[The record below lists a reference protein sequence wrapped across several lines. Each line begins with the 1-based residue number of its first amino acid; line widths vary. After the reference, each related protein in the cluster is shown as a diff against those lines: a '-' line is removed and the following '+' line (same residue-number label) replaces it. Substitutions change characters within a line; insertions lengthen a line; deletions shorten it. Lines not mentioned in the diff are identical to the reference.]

1 MATGDGDTA
10 GAGPHALNRV
20 AAAAVS
26 LIGFGIA
33 AETLY
38 ATGFGLFYPIEQRA
52 GILLA
57 SVVLVVFLAY
67 TGQGKLPKSRV
78 LKIARVALDAAM
90 IAVAVWSMWHFTVIQ
105 SIMEDTIHELGETD
119 VWAAG
124 LGVLVLLELTRRVW
138 GWTLFLVSAACCLY
152 IVFGADLPGIFR
164 HSGFSPDQLA
174 ENIWYNLNKGIFGT
188 ITNIVINIVLIFIL
202 FGVMLEGT
210 GAGETLLKFSFRATR
225 RTRGGPAHAAIVA
238 SSLFGTMS
246 GSTVANIVGTGTF
259 TIPLIKRRGFTP
271 AFAGG
276 IEATASSGGQIMP
289 PIMGAAALVMADIAG
304 VSYLFVIAAALLPA
318 IFYYVSLFA
327 SVTIEARRQGIEPI
341 DDVDAFRLTAE
352 DYRRSVMFFGPVVAV
367 VSALITGFSPA
378 MAGFLA
384 LIFLAILSFINPDIR
399 RRPWRLVQSLI
410 KGAVTSAELMISVAA
425 IGLIVAILD
434 TTGLG
439 LKFAG
444 LIEHIG
450 SEDLFLSLLV
460 AMMGALIL
468 GMGMPTL
475 PAYLIIVLIMG
486 PAIKLLGLSTLTVH
500 LFVFYYGV
508 ASSLTPPVAIAA
520 YAAAPIAGANPI
532 TTALMSIRIGAA
544 KFMIPFVFAYYPSL
558 LLVERFEIGEF
569 AGIVCRLLLSIWLL
583 STALSGY
590 DRQRL
595 PPLAIAIRLCLAF
608 AVLTTVWQVYVPAVL
623 LGIAVIALHRRPGSG
638 GERVT

>member
-1 MATGDGDTA
+1 MAQGERSRAAGGPPVTGRIATA
-10 GAGPHALNRV
+10 L
-20 AAAAVS
+20 VS
-26 LIGFGIA
+26 LFGFGIA

-57 SVVLVVFLAY
+57 SVAIVVFLAY
-67 TGQGKLPKSRV
+67 TPQGKLPKSPV
-78 LKIARVALDAAM
+78 LKSARILIDIGMLGAAL
-90 IAVAVWSMWHFTVIQ
+90 WSMWHFMIIQ
-105 SIMEDTIHELGETD
+105 TIMEDTIHELSETD
-119 VWAAG
+119 VWAAA

-138 GWTLFLVSAACCLY
+138 GWTLFLVSAICCLY
-152 IVFGADLPGIFR
+152 ILFGADLPGILR
-164 HSGFSPDQLA
+164 HSGFAPDQLA

-225 RTRGGPAHAAIVA
+225 HTRGGPAHAAIVA

-259 TIPLIKRRGFTP
+259 TIPLIKQRGFKP

-318 IFYYVSLFA
+318 MFYYVSLFA
-327 SVTIEARRQGIEPI
+327 SVTIEARRQGIEPLR
-341 DDVDAFRLTAE
+341 DPGAFKLTPS
-352 DYRRSVMFFGPVVAV
+352 DYRRSVMFFGPVLAV
-367 VSALITGFSPA
+367 VSALIAGFSPA

-384 LIFLAILSFINPDIR
+384 LIVLTVFSFINPDIR
-399 RRPWRLVQSLI
+399 RQPDRLVRSLI
-410 KGAVTSAELMISVAA
+410 KGAITSAELMISVAA
-425 IGLIVAILD
+425 IGLIVAIFD

-444 LIEHIG
+444 LIEHLG

-460 AMMGALIL
+460 AMAGALIL

-520 YAAAPIAGANPI
+520 FAAAPIAGANPI

-544 KFMIPFVFAYYPSL
+544 KFIIPFVFAYYPSL
-558 LLVERFEIGEF
+558 LLVEQFSFGEF
-569 AGIVCRLLLSIWLL
+569 LGIVCRLLLSIWLL
-583 STALSGY
+583 STALSGF

-595 PPLAIAIRLCLAF
+595 SVPAIAMRAVLAF
-608 AVLTTVWQVYVPAVL
+608 VVLVTVWQVYIPAAL
-623 LGIAVIALHRRPGSG
+623 LAIALIALHWRQHSASG
-638 GERVT
+638 A

>member
-1 MATGDGDTA
+1 MAQGERNGTA
-10 GAGPHALNRV
+10 GAPPVTGRI
-20 AAAAVS
+20 AAALVS
-26 LIGFGIA
+26 LFAFGIA

-52 GILLA
+52 GILIA
-57 SVVLVVFLAY
+57 SVAIVVFLAY
-67 TGQGKLPKSRV
+67 TPQGKLPKSPA
-78 LKIARVALDAAM
+78 LKSARILIDIGMLGAALWA
-90 IAVAVWSMWHFTVIQ
+90 MWHFTVIQ

-138 GWTLFLVSAACCLY
+138 GWTLFLVSAVCCLY
-152 IVFGADLPGIFR
+152 ILFGADLPGIFR

-174 ENIWYNLNKGIFGT
+174 ENIWFNLNKGIFGT

-259 TIPLIKRRGFTP
+259 TIPLIKRRGFRP

-304 VSYLFVIAAALLPA
+304 VSYLFVVAAALLPA

-327 SVTIEARRQGIEPI
+327 SVTIEARRQGIVPI
-341 DDVDAFRLTAE
+341 ADPDAFRLTAE
-352 DYRRSVMFFGPVVAV
+352 DYRRSAMFFGPVLAV
-367 VSALITGFSPA
+367 VSALIAGFSPA

-384 LIFLAILSFINPDIR
+384 LIVLTVLSFINPEIR
-399 RRPWRLVQSLI
+399 RRPWRLIQSLI

-460 AMMGALIL
+460 AMVGALIL

-520 YAAAPIAGANPI
+520 FAAAPIAGANPI

-544 KFMIPFVFAYYPSL
+544 KFIIPFVFAYYPSL
-558 LLVERFEIGEF
+558 LLVEQFDTAEF
-569 AGIVCRLLLSIWLL
+569 LSVVCRLLLSIWLL
-583 STALSGY
+583 STALSGF

-595 PPLAIAIRLCLAF
+595 PPVAIGLRLCLAF
-608 AVLTTVWQVYVPAVL
+608 AVLVTVWQVYVPAVL
-623 LGIAVIALHRRPGSG
+623 VGGAIIGLHWRRG
-638 GERVT
+638 GAARAW

>member
-1 MATGDGDTA
+1 MAQAERNGAA
-10 GAGPHALNRV
+10 GAPPVTGRI
-20 AAAAVS
+20 AAALVS
-26 LIGFGIA
+26 LFAFGIA

-52 GILLA
+52 GILIA
-57 SVVLVVFLAY
+57 SVAIVVFLAY
-67 TGQGKLPKSRV
+67 TPQGKLPKSPA
-78 LKIARVALDAAM
+78 LKSVRILIDIGMLGAALWA
-90 IAVAVWSMWHFTVIQ
+90 MWHFTVIQ

-138 GWTLFLVSAACCLY
+138 GWTLFLVSAICCLY
-152 IVFGADLPGIFR
+152 ILFGADLPGIFR

-174 ENIWYNLNKGIFGT
+174 ENIWFNLNKGIFGT

-259 TIPLIKRRGFTP
+259 TIPLIKRRGFKP

-352 DYRRSVMFFGPVVAV
+352 DYRRSAMFFGPVVAV
-367 VSALITGFSPA
+367 VSALIAGFSPA
-378 MAGFLA
+378 MAGLLA
-384 LIFLAILSFINPDIR
+384 LIMLTVLSFINPDIR
-399 RRPWRLVQSLI
+399 RRPWRLIQSLI
-410 KGAVTSAELMISVAA
+410 KGAITSAELMISVAA

-450 SEDLFLSLLV
+450 SADLFLSLLV
-460 AMMGALIL
+460 AMVGALIL

-520 YAAAPIAGANPI
+520 FAAAPIAGANPI

-544 KFMIPFVFAYYPSL
+544 KFIIPFVFAYYPSL
-558 LLVERFEIGEF
+558 LLVEQFDTVEF
-569 AGIVCRLLLSIWLL
+569 LSVVCRLLLSIWLL
-583 STALSGY
+583 STALSGF

-595 PPLAIAIRLCLAF
+595 PPVAIGLRLCLAF
-608 AVLTTVWQVYVPAVL
+608 AVLVTVWQVYVPALL
-623 LGIAVIALHRRPGSG
+623 LGVAVIALHWRPGG
-638 GERVT
+638 AARAW

>member
-1 MATGDGDTA
+1 MAQVERNGTA
-10 GAGPHALNRV
+10 GAPPVTGRI
-20 AAAAVS
+20 AAALVS
-26 LIGFGIA
+26 LFAFGIA

-52 GILLA
+52 GILIA
-57 SVVLVVFLAY
+57 SVAIVVFLAY
-67 TGQGKLPKSRV
+67 TPQGKLPKSPA
-78 LKIARVALDAAM
+78 LKSVRILIDIGMLGAALWA
-90 IAVAVWSMWHFTVIQ
+90 MWHFTVIQ
-105 SIMEDTIHELGETD
+105 SMMEDTIHELGETD

-138 GWTLFLVSAACCLY
+138 GWTLFLVSAVCCLY
-152 IVFGADLPGIFR
+152 ILFGADLPGIFR

-174 ENIWYNLNKGIFGT
+174 ENIWFNLNKGIFGT

-259 TIPLIKRRGFTP
+259 TIPLIKRRGFKP

-304 VSYLFVIAAALLPA
+304 VPYLFVIAAALLPA

-352 DYRRSVMFFGPVVAV
+352 DYRRSAMFFGPVVAV
-367 VSALITGFSPA
+367 VSALIAGFSPA
-378 MAGFLA
+378 MAGLLA
-384 LIFLAILSFINPDIR
+384 LIMLTVLSFINPEIR
-399 RRPWRLVQSLI
+399 RQPWRLIQSLI
-410 KGAVTSAELMISVAA
+410 KGAITSAELMISVAA

-450 SEDLFLSLLV
+450 SADLFLSLLV
-460 AMMGALIL
+460 AMVGALIL

-520 YAAAPIAGANPI
+520 FAAAPIAGANPI

-544 KFMIPFVFAYYPSL
+544 KFIIPFVFAYYPSL
-558 LLVERFEIGEF
+558 LLVEQFDTAEF
-569 AGIVCRLLLSIWLL
+569 LSVVCRLLLSIWLL
-583 STALSGY
+583 STALSGF

-595 PPLAIAIRLCLAF
+595 PPVAIGLRLCLAF
-608 AVLTTVWQVYVPAVL
+608 AVLVTVWQVYVPALL
-623 LGIAVIALHRRPGSG
+623 LGVAVIALHWRPGGAARS
-638 GERVT
+638 